1 MSEGRKEILL
11 GDCLELMKDIP
22 NGSIDM
28 ILADLPYGTTQCK
41 WDSIIDLPKLW
52 EQYERIIKP
61 NGAIV
66 LTAAQ
71 PFTSILVM
79 SNLKLFK
86 YDWVWKKPK
95 GTGHL
100 NAKKQPMRDKED
112 VLVFYKNQCTYNP
125 QWTWGEPYTNLKSG
139 KTAKPSTAE
148 VSGKYMNGAE
158 YRNGSDGRR
167 YPKQVQEFGVVER
180 GTIHPTEKP
189 VDLFRYFIRTYTN
202 EGELVLDN
210 TAGSGTTAIA
220 CLEENRQFIV
230 MEQDPNYFEKIKK
243 RVGDFNKNFEPQT
256 LFGNEM

>member
-1 MSEGRKEILL
+1 MHNYKNKVLL

-22 NGSIDM
+22 DASIDM
-28 ILADLPYGTTQCK
+28 ILCDLPYGTTQNK
-41 WDSIIDLPKLW
+41 WDSVIDLPKLW

-71 PFTSILVM
+71 PFTSLLVA
-79 SNLKLFK
+79 SNIKLFK

-112 VLVFYKNQCTYNP
+112 VLVFYKAQCVYNP
-125 QWTWGEPYTNLKSG
+125 QMTEGLPYKDKAGKDHSKTTSMTGSYGNYTNYR
-139 KTAKPSTAE
+139 E
-148 VSGKYMNGAE
+148 VNTGF
-158 YRNGSDGRR
+158 R

-189 VDLFRYFIRTYTN
+189 VSLFEYFIRTYTN
-202 EGELVLDN
+202 EGNIVLDN
-210 TAGSGTTAIA
+210 CAGSGTTGIA
-220 CLEENRQFIV
+220 CLNTKRNYIL
-230 MEQDPNYFEKIKK
+230 MEKEQNYFDVINK
-243 RVGDFNKNFEPQT
+243 RIQDYTSSGINLFNPHE
-256 LFGNEM
+256 

>member
-1 MSEGRKEILL
+1 MSEGKKEILL

-28 ILADLPYGTTQCK
+28 ILADLPYGTTQNK
-41 WDSIIDLPKLW
+41 WDSVIDLPKLW

-112 VLVFYKNQCTYNP
+112 VLVFYKAQCTYNP
-125 QWTWGEPYTNLKSG
+125 QMTEGLPYKDKAGKDHSKTTSMTGSYGNYTNYR
-139 KTAKPSTAE
+139 E
-148 VSGKYMNGAE
+148 VNTGF
-158 YRNGSDGRR
+158 R

-189 VDLFRYFIRTYTN
+189 VDLFRYFIITYTN